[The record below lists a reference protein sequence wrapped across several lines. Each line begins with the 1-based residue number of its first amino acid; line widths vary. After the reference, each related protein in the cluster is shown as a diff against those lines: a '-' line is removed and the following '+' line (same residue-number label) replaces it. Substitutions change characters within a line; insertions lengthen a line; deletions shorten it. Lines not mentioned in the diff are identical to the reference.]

1 MGSFLPLLSP
11 ALGSGGIPMLY
22 WRRPIFLLILFN
34 AVWLSGCRRS
44 QANPAPARQSAAKSQ
59 SPTAPA
65 PKHAPR
71 DSAHSVYNN
80 PSYGVSFRYPGNYL
94 LAEEFDSE
102 DPSIL
107 KSRPGPAEPQPGPI
121 LVVTINIP
129 RDAYPYT
136 TFESGT
142 LQFVVNPT
150 VTAEACRAFA
160 SPKDEYF
167 TSGSRPIQGV
177 TFHWRERGSAAG
189 TGFDNRDYSAFANG
203 ACYEFYL
210 EIVTDSNPDADPRIK
225 EADNP
230 KIMRQLDKIVS
241 SLQLHNPQPSS
252 RPL

>member
-1 MGSFLPLLSP
+1 
-11 ALGSGGIPMLY
+11 
-22 WRRPIFLLILFN
+22 
-34 AVWLSGCRRS
+34 
-44 QANPAPARQSAAKSQ
+44 
-59 SPTAPA
+59 
-65 PKHAPR
+65 
-71 DSAHSVYNN
+71 
-80 PSYGVSFRYPGNYL
+80 VSFRYPGNYL

-150 VTAEACRAFA
+150 VAAEACRAFA
-160 SPKDEYF
+160 SPEDEYF